1 MDEGQGTQTKYKQE
15 KQMDLSVFPISNI
28 AHWERKN
35 EWIHITSEQNILTL
49 SIYSEDKITVNKY
62 WTLVGRF
69 IFQSNTG

>member
-35 EWIHITSEQNILTL
+35 EWIQIDSEEIKLPHCL
-49 SIYSEDKITVNKY
+49 
-62 WTLVGRF
+62 
-69 IFQSNTG
+69 